1 MPEKVHALPAP
12 ASAIEAMPR
21 SGIRAIMELAL
32 ERPGTL
38 NLGFG
43 EPDFDTPPHIV
54 EAAAT
59 AAREG
64 KTRYTPSR
72 GVPELREA
80 AAQRLRERNGMAVTA
95 DQVIATVGGVQ
106 AVFAALAA
114 LCDPG
119 DAVLVPDPAW
129 PNYVGHCILLGLRPV
144 RYRLDAAAGFEPD
157 LDELNALAASAGAR
171 LLITNTPSN
180 PTGGVWRRDAVEGAL
195 RIAERHGLWVIAD
208 EVYDEMAFD
217 GEHVPMAPMDGDGRV
232 VAVYSLSKTYAMTG
246 WRLGY
251 LAAPVPI
258 VAVLNKVP
266 ESIVSCPSA
275 PSQWAGVAALTGPQ
289 ACVGE
294 MRAAYRSRR
303 DLAVAALR
311 AEGLFVAEPKGAF
324 YAFADIS
331 AATLDTDRFARHLV
345 AEHGVACAPGDT
357 FGPGGAGLLRLSLAA
372 APDIIAEAIRRI
384 GAAVRGWQ
392 G

>member
-1 MPEKVHALPAP
+1 MSEKVHAQPVPA
-12 ASAIEAMPR
+12 AAVEAMPR

-54 EAAAT
+54 EAAAR
-59 AAREG
+59 AARDG
-64 KTRYTPSR
+64 KTRYTASR
-72 GVPELREA
+72 GIPELREA
-80 AAQRLRERNGMAVTA
+80 AAARLRERNGMDVTA
-95 DQVIATVGGVQ
+95 GQVIATVGGVQ

-129 PNYVGHCILLGLRPV
+129 PNYAAHCVLLGLRVV
-144 RYRLDAAAGFEPD
+144 RYRLDPAAGFEPD
-157 LDELNALAASAGAR
+157 AEELDAAAAGAR
-171 LLITNTPSN
+171 LMIVNTPSN
-180 PTGGVWRRDAVEGAL
+180 PTGGVWRREAVEGAL

-217 GEHVPMAPMDGDGRV
+217 GEHVPMAPLDADGRV
-232 VAVYSLSKTYAMTG
+232 IAVYSLSKTYAMTG

-251 LAAPVPI
+251 LAAPSDLVD
-258 VAVLNKVP
+258 VLGKVP
-266 ESIVSCPSA
+266 EALVSCPSA

-289 ACVGE
+289 DCVAE

-303 DLAVAALR
+303 DLAVTALR
-311 AEGLFVAEPKGAF
+311 EERLFVAEPRGAF
-324 YAFADIS
+324 YVFADIS
-331 AATLDTDRFARHLV
+331 AATSDTDRFARRLV
-345 AEHGVACAPGDT
+345 TEHGVACAPGDT
-357 FGPGGAGLLRLSLAA
+357 FGPAGAGMLRLSLAA
-372 APDIIAEAIRRI
+372 APEVLTEAIRRI
-384 GAAVRGWQ
+384 GAAVRGWED
-392 G
+392 